1 MTVEWTSTHI
11 ADFDDEALERII
23 ANASVNRW
31 DDEKIIN
38 EIEEECREWE
48 DCDYYA
54 LNEEATNQILE
65 VIHKRM
71 GGYQIS
77 MFDKED
83 EEDED

>member
-11 ADFDDEALERII
+11 ADFDDEALERIV
-23 ANASVNRW
+23 ANATAKRW
-31 DDEKIIN
+31 NDEEIIS
-38 EIEEECREWE
+38 EIEEECRGWD

-54 LNEEATNQILE
+54 LNEDATNQILE

-71 GGYQIS
+71 GGYQMS